1 MLQIAPGAKI
11 ETDVATEEDDAIY
24 CAACGQLATRGR
36 WRIAMNGDH
45 QHTVFNPAGVVFRV
59 VCFKE
64 APGVGA
70 VGEPS
75 GEFTWFR
82 GYDWRLALCRGCNV
96 HLGWQ
101 YTGEKEPQVFF
112 GLIAPKLTSTKP
124 A

>member
-11 ETDVATEEDDAIY
+11 ETDVADEEDDAIY
-24 CAACGQLATRGR
+24 CAACGHLATRGR

-45 QHTVFNPAGVVFRV
+45 RHTVFNPAGVVFRV

-75 GEFTWFR
+75 GDFTWFR
-82 GYDWRLALCRGCNV
+82 GYDWQVALCRGCNG

-101 YTGEKEPQVFF
+101 YAGEKEPQVFF
-112 GLIAPKLTSTKP
+112 GLIQTKLASTKP